1 MGLQTIGIVGSEG
14 LGAGIAQICVQS
26 GLEVILVDD
35 TEEILSAAEDRI
47 LRGLQRAEQPAAF
60 SLMRKATRL
69 DRLEGC
75 DLVVEVGSEAPEAKQ
90 DLLRRIDS
98 RVPPPAVL
106 AVQTAALPVHIVA
119 RAVENPD
126 RVVGVHF
133 FSPAHIAKLVEV
145 VHYEH
150 ASEGALRTAV
160 DFVDRLGKLS
170 VRCKDQPGFVVNRV
184 ARPLY
189 LTAMR
194 LLERGKGTPA
204 TIDAALRNLG
214 GFPAGPFQMVDFF
227 GLDNDFAVSEIVYQ
241 LLGQPERLR
250 PASVEEKLLARG
262 CLGYGNRRGFYV
274 YGESPTGTANPLLE
288 ELVGGYGGDPA
299 APPDILDPV
308 LEAVFLEAH
317 AVAQEGIASKEDID
331 VAMQA
336 GLHWPKGP
344 FAWERERER
353 S

>member
-1 MGLQTIGIVGSEG
+1 MGLQTIGIVGAEG

-26 GLEVILVDD
+26 GLEVLLVDD
-35 TEEILSAAEDRI
+35 TEEILGEAEDRI

-69 DRLEGC
+69 DRLESC
-75 DLVVEVGSEAPEAKQ
+75 DLIVEVGSEAPEAKQ

-98 RVPPPAVL
+98 RVPPSTVL

-133 FSPAHIAKLVEV
+133 FAPAHIAKLVEV

-150 ASEGALRTAV
+150 ASENALRTAM
-160 DFVDRLGKLS
+160 DFVGKLGKIG
-170 VRCKDQPGFVVNRV
+170 VRCKDKPGFVVNRV

-194 LLERGKGTPA
+194 LLEKGGGTPA

-227 GLDNDFAVSEIVYQ
+227 GLENDFAVSEIVYQ
-241 LLGQPERLR
+241 LLAQPERLK
-250 PASVEEKLLARG
+250 PARVEEKLLAHGCRG
-262 CLGYGNRRGFYV
+262 YANRRGFYV
-274 YGESPTGTANPLLE
+274 YGDNLSGAANPLLE
-288 ELVGGYGGDPA
+288 ELVEGYGGAPA
-299 APPDILDPV
+299 TPPEV
-308 LEAVFLEAH
+308 LEEVLKAVFAEAH
-317 AVAQEGIASKEDID
+317 VAAGEGIASKEDID

-344 FAWERERER
+344 FAWERERSR
-353 S
+353 